1 MCRLMAEPAR
11 KDLESRIKECQHLII
26 PDKVIS
32 CLKELLEETNDAMV
46 AFELGRGYEKAGDT
60 VKAFQLY
67 DMAEDLFEDPNFK
80 NMAQAAINNLVIEE
94 IVAKQKK
101 KGK

>member
-1 MCRLMAEPAR
+1 MNKPGK
-11 KDLESRIKECQHLII
+11 KDLESRIKECQHLVI

-46 AFELGRGYEKAGDT
+46 AFELGREYEKAGNN

-67 DMAEDLFEDPNFK
+67 DMAEDMFEDPNFK
-80 NMAQAAINNLVIEE
+80 NMAQAALNNLVIEE
-94 IVAKQKK
+94 IVAKKK
-101 KGK
+101 KEGK

>member
-1 MCRLMAEPAR
+1 MDKPAK
-11 KDLESRIKECQHLII
+11 KDLESRIKECQHLVI

-46 AFELGRGYEKAGDT
+46 AFELGREYEKAGNS

-67 DMAEDLFEDPNFK
+67 DMAEDMFEDPNFK
-80 NMAQAAINNLVIEE
+80 NMAQAALNNLVIEE
-94 IVAKQKK
+94 IVAKKK
-101 KGK
+101 KEGK

>member
-1 MCRLMAEPAR
+1 MPS
-11 KDLESRIKECQHLII
+11 KKNLENRIKECQHLVI

-32 CLKELLEETNDAMV
+32 CLKELLDETNEGMV
-46 AFELGRGYEKAGDT
+46 AFELGREYEKAGDN

-67 DMAEDLFEDPNFK
+67 DLAEDLFEDASFK

-94 IVAKQKK
+94 IVATKK
-101 KGK
+101 KKKQQ

>member
-1 MCRLMAEPAR
+1 MAKPAK
-11 KDLESRIKECQHLII
+11 KDLESRIKECQHLVI

-46 AFELGRGYEKAGDT
+46 AFELGREYEKSGNN

-67 DMAEDLFEDPNFK
+67 DMAEDMFEDPNFK
-80 NMAQAAINNLVIEE
+80 NMAQAALNNLVIEE
-94 IVAKQKK
+94 IVAKKK
-101 KGK
+101 KEGK